1 MMSKAQLSDA
11 TQKSSPSLPS
21 ASGRRPAGS
30 RNATTASFVITT
42 VEKAPSSRGI
52 TSATASSIRSASWVE
67 RSAAMISES
76 EVPAELDAALAQLA
90 RAARPR

>member
-1 MMSKAQLSDA
+1 MMSKAQLSEA
-11 TQKSSPSLPS
+11 THGSSPSVPS
-21 ASGRRPAGS
+21 ESGRNPAGS

-42 VEKAPSSRGI
+42 VEKAPSRRGT

-76 EVPAELDAALAQLA
+76 EVP
-90 RAARPR
+90 RN